1 MDNSPC
7 FLFKENCLSQSRRL
21 PPLSG
26 GESSRLEWIVGL
38 QYVFNNYSSAG
49 SSVVFSFGGIT
60 SEKIKNAINAA
71 TKPGT
76 IGWLK

>member
-1 MDNSPC
+1 MDNKIKCEKTWRESNWLWITLHV
-7 FLFKENCLSQSRRL
+7 FRL
-21 PPLSG
+21 KKTVY
-26 GESSRLEWIVGL
+26 WIVGL

-60 SEKIKNAINAA
+60 SEKIKNVINAA

>member
-1 MDNSPC
+1 M
-7 FLFKENCLSQSRRL
+7 FFCLKKIVY
-21 PPLSG
+21 
-26 GESSRLEWIVGL
+26 WIVGL